1 MTIKVESLNESMST
15 TFQINFGEKMTPP
28 TFLIYLVGKL
38 KSRELPDGPG
48 PAHRVGQKR
57 ARSGTQ
63 VF

>member
-15 TFQINFGEKMTPP
+15 TFQINSGEKMTPP
-28 TFLIYLVGKL
+28 TFLIYLVGNL
-38 KSRELPDGPG
+38 KSRELPDRPG